1 MYVSQTHQI
10 LYLKKVENCLLNRL
24 SKNYQNY
31 LSTISKKFFELDM
44 KFQDLNISCHE
55 VIYLIEKKL
64 FQNLNLNLIHNV
76 WEEC

>member
-24 SKNYQNY
+24 SMNYQNY

-44 KFQDLNISCHE
+44 KFRDLNISCHE
-55 VIYLIEKKL
+55 VIYLIEKNCSKIWIKI
-64 FQNLNLNLIHNV
+64 LIHNV
-76 WEEC
+76 WVEC